1 MLVLYSGTIYMYSF
15 CWHFYLKWL
24 AFNKR
29 HNMLGQTYA
38 ENLNPWATTLEYF
51 AVALSKTYS
60 ILSLLYLINTHTC
73 VQVRVGCVRFSRQV
87 SSAFPSAA
95 GDWGGEYWQAEGSH
109 TTLGTVPH
117 QRPEPK
123 LAVHLP
129 PGTQGCSRSCRWR
142 TVTKLELHGYNRLY
156 SQ

>member
-1 MLVLYSGTIYMYSF
+1 MCLNQCLCFIRAPFTCIHFADTFISNDLHLIKDTI
-15 CWHFYLKWL
+15 CWANHLL
-24 AFNKR
+24 R
-29 HNMLGQTYA
+29 T
-38 ENLNPWATTLEYF
+38 WATTLEYF
-51 AVALSKTYS
+51 AVALSKTYF
-60 ILSLLYLINTHTC
+60 ILSLLYLINTHMC
-73 VQVRVGCVRFSRQV
+73 VQVWVGCVRFSRQV

-109 TTLGTVPH
+109 ATLGTVPH

-142 TVTKLELHGYNRLY
+142 TVTKLELHGYNKL
-156 SQ
+156 